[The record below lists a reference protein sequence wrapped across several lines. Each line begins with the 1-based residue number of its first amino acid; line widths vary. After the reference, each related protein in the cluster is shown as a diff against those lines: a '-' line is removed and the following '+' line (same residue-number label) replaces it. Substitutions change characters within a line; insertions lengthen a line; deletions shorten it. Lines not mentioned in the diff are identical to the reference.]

1 MKKIQFVLISSF
13 VLGAC
18 QLALISGSADELNA
32 KETTTEL
39 ASGSV
44 ENGEAGSV
52 QISSEKASEQVSEK
66 VDSSSESK
74 ENSLSHSEQ
83 TEVIEEKVSSE
94 EISVETYE
102 KNLEN
107 VTQISYSDVTN
118 MLTENCGDHILH
130 ILYIGRPSCYY
141 CHQNSPVLKDF
152 NTLINGQLLYYN
164 TDSDH
169 LDRDSRK
176 ILFDKLGIP
185 DTPSVIRL
193 KNGQLVSGYLGSV
206 PDGQA
211 IYQAVFAGENDK
223 TELSE
228 VEVREEAA
236 KSENPL
242 PESSPES
249 LIKEAD
255 KSLNSISEPS
265 VTSVVSQLKQV
276 FWSLTT
282 LLKNFLGKI
291 F

>member
-1 MKKIQFVLISSF
+1 MKKIQFVLMSSF

-18 QLALISGSADELNA
+18 QLAVISGSADELNA
-32 KETTTEL
+32 TEATTEL
-39 ASGSV
+39 ASDFV
-44 ENGEAGSV
+44 ENGEAGNV
-52 QISSEKASEQVSEK
+52 EVSSEKASEQVSEK

-74 ENSLSHSEQ
+74 GNSLSHSEQ

-118 MLTENCGDHILH
+118 MLTEDGGDH

-141 CHQNSPVLKDF
+141 CRQNSPVLKDF
-152 NTLINGQLLYYN
+152 NALINGQLLYYN

-176 ILFDKLGIP
+176 VLFDKLGIP
-185 DTPSVIRL
+185 GTPSVIRL
-193 KNGQLVSGYLGSV
+193 KNGQLVSGYLGSA
-206 PDGQA
+206 PDAQA

-228 VEVREEAA
+228 VREEAA

-242 PESSPES
+242 PEPSPES
-249 LIKEAD
+249 PIKEAD

-265 VTSVVSQLKQV
+265 VTSVMSQLKQV

>member
-1 MKKIQFVLISSF
+1 MKKIQFVLMSSF

-18 QLALISGSADELNA
+18 QLAVISGSADELNA
-32 KETTTEL
+32 TEATTEL
-39 ASGSV
+39 ASDFV
-44 ENGEAGSV
+44 ENGEAGNV
-52 QISSEKASEQVSEK
+52 EVSSEKASEQVSEK

-74 ENSLSHSEQ
+74 GNSLSHSEQ

-118 MLTENCGDHILH
+118 MLTEDGGDHILN
-130 ILYIGRPSCYY
+130 IGRPSCYY
-141 CHQNSPVLKDF
+141 CRQNSPVLKDF
-152 NTLINGQLLYYN
+152 NALINGQLLYYN

-176 ILFDKLGIP
+176 VLFDKLGIP
-185 DTPSVIRL
+185 GTPSVIRL
-193 KNGQLVSGYLGSV
+193 KNGQLVSGYLGSA
-206 PDGQA
+206 PDAQA
-211 IYQAVFAGENDK
+211 IYQAVFVGENDK

-228 VEVREEAA
+228 VREVAA

-242 PESSPES
+242 PEPSSES

-255 KSLNSISEPS
+255 KSLNRISEPS

>member
-1 MKKIQFVLISSF
+1 MKKIQFVLMSSF

-18 QLALISGSADELNA
+18 QLAVISGSADELNA
-32 KETTTEL
+32 KEATTEL
-39 ASGSV
+39 ASDFV
-44 ENGEAGSV
+44 ENGEAGNV
-52 QISSEKASEQVSEK
+52 EVSSEKASEQVSEK

-94 EISVETYE
+94 DISVETYE

-118 MLTENCGDHILH
+118 MLTEDGGDH

-141 CHQNSPVLKDF
+141 CRQNSPVLKDF
-152 NTLINGQLLYYN
+152 NALINGQLLYYN

-176 ILFDKLGIP
+176 VLFDKLGIP
-185 DTPSVIRL
+185 GTPSVIHL
-193 KNGQLVSGYLGSV
+193 KNGQLVSGYLGCA
-206 PDGQA
+206 PDAQA

-228 VEVREEAA
+228 VRKVAA

-242 PESSPES
+242 PEVSSES

-255 KSLNSISEPS
+255 KSLNRISEPS
-265 VTSVVSQLKQV
+265 VTRVVSQLKQV

>member
-1 MKKIQFVLISSF
+1 MKKIQFVLMSSF

-18 QLALISGSADELNA
+18 QLAVISGSADELNA
-32 KETTTEL
+32 KEATTEL
-39 ASGSV
+39 ASDFV
-44 ENGEAGSV
+44 ENGEAGNV
-52 QISSEKASEQVSEK
+52 EVSSEKASDQVSEK
-66 VDSSSESK
+66 VDSSSERK

-118 MLTENCGDHILH
+118 MLTEDGGDH

-141 CHQNSPVLKDF
+141 CRQNSPVLKDF
-152 NTLINGQLLYYN
+152 NALINGQLLYYN

-176 ILFDKLGIP
+176 VLFDKLGIP
-185 DTPSVIRL
+185 GTPSVIHL
-193 KNGQLVSGYLGSV
+193 KNGQLVSGYLGSA
-206 PDGQA
+206 PDAQA

-228 VEVREEAA
+228 VREVAA

-242 PESSPES
+242 PEPSPEN

-282 LLKNFLGKI
+282 LLKNILGKI

>member
-1 MKKIQFVLISSF
+1 MKKIQFVLMSSF

-18 QLALISGSADELNA
+18 QLAVINGSADELNA
-32 KETTTEL
+32 TEATTEL
-39 ASGSV
+39 ASDFV
-44 ENGEAGSV
+44 ENGEAGNV
-52 QISSEKASEQVSEK
+52 EVSSEKASEQVSEK

-74 ENSLSHSEQ
+74 ENSLSHSGQ
-83 TEVIEEKVSSE
+83 TEVIGEKVSSE

-118 MLTENCGDHILH
+118 MLTEDGGDH

-141 CHQNSPVLKDF
+141 CRQNSPVLKDF

-176 ILFDKLGIP
+176 VLFDKLGIP
-185 DTPSVIRL
+185 GTPSVIHL
-193 KNGQLVSGYLGSV
+193 KNGQLVSGYLGSA
-206 PDGQA
+206 PDAQA

-228 VEVREEAA
+228 VREEAA

-242 PESSPES
+242 PEPSPES

-255 KSLNSISEPS
+255 KSLNRISEPS